1 MAEEPGRRERKKQ
14 RTREA
19 LVAEAMRLFEQ
30 HGYDQTTVAE
40 IAEAADVSTR
50 TFFLHF
56 ATKEDVLLAHTRVR
70 VDLGIDVIAG
80 RGPGE
85 SPADVLGRA
94 IEEMIVNTWNTD
106 LAGGLAGLRAGLL
119 TSTPAVQARLL
130 QRFLAAHADLT
141 EALLRAYPDELDAI
155 EAATLVGAVVGAV
168 GAAALTSLRR
178 GDPPEQVRDA
188 MSRATALAVRP
199 R

>member
-1 MAEEPGRRERKKQ
+1 MGEEPGRRERKKQ

-30 HGYDQTTVAE
+30 QGYDETTVAE
-40 IAEAADVSTR
+40 IATAADVSTR

-56 ATKEDVLLAHTRVR
+56 PTKEDVLLANTQVR
-70 VDLGIDVIAG
+70 VDLGADVIAG

-85 SPADVLGRA
+85 SAADVLGRA

-106 LAGGLAGLRAGLL
+106 LASGLAGLRAGLL
-119 TSTPAVQARLL
+119 TSSPAAQARLL

-141 EALLRAYPDELDAI
+141 EALLRAYPDELDPI
-155 EAATLVGAVVGAV
+155 EAAALVGAVVGAV
-168 GAAALTSLRR
+168 GAAALTSLRH

-188 MSRATALAVRP
+188 MRRATALAVHP